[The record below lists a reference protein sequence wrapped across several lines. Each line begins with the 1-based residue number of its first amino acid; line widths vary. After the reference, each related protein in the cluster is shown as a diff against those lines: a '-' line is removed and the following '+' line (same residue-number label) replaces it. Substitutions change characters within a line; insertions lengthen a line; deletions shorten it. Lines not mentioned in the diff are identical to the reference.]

1 MNRLFITKAL
11 NRMRSLPNSAAL
23 IMSLMPACALATNS
37 LTCMTDA
44 KSKTTSLAVSSGAS
58 MYYTPITIPL
68 TIPFGQYALIEA
80 SFVVTNPNLAPV
92 SVYSYLGVGGLS
104 GDGSS
109 TLPTPISFS
118 EPSGQDFSVRNLHH
132 MRQTVIG
139 WAVGTGTLQD
149 YSLVV
154 YATAGVVNLLPIKYE
169 LTYGHLCVFYEGS

>member
-1 MNRLFITKAL
+1 MNRLATRKL
-11 NRMRSLPNSAAL
+11 LHPMSSLRNSAAL
-23 IMSLMPACALATNS
+23 VVLFVPVCVFAANS
-37 LTCMTDA
+37 LTCSTDA
-44 KSKTTSLAVSSGAS
+44 KSSTTSLVVSSGS
-58 MYYTPITIPL
+58 STYYTPITIPL
-68 TIPFGQYALIEA
+68 TVPVGQYALIEA
-80 SFVVTNPNLAPV
+80 SCVVTNPNLAPV
-92 SVYSYLGVGGLS
+92 SVYSYLGVGGLP

-109 TLPTPISFS
+109 RMPTPISFS

-154 YATAGVVNLLPIKYE
+154 YAAAGVVNLLPIKYE